1 MKMLKLASIVFV
13 LSLFLVGQATQ
24 VFAKD
29 IKLGYVNMSKAFGEY
44 QKTKEAHSGLEKNL
58 EAKKIERQKMVD
70 EVSKLKNEMELL
82 NEKAKKD
89 KESVLRE
96 KLTKLQEFD
105 EAVYNEIGQER
116 DKLAMEI
123 GKEIEGIVKTYG
135 KQNGY
140 TMILNE
146 NNLSMTYGD
155 ETLDVT
161 QDIIDILNKSYKKK

>member
-1 MKMLKLASIVFV
+1 MKTLKLVSIAVV
-13 LSLFLVGQATQ
+13 LSLFLFGQAAQ

-29 IKLGYVNMSKAFGEY
+29 IKLGYVNMSKAFSEY
-44 QKTKEAHSGLEKNL
+44 DKTKESHAGLQKKL
-58 EAKKIERQKMVD
+58 EAKKNERQKMVD
-70 EVSKLKNEMELL
+70 EVSKLKDEMELL

-89 KESVLRE
+89 KESVLAG

-105 EAVYNEIGQER
+105 AAVYNEIGQER

-123 GKEIEGIVKTYG
+123 GKEIEGIVKNYG